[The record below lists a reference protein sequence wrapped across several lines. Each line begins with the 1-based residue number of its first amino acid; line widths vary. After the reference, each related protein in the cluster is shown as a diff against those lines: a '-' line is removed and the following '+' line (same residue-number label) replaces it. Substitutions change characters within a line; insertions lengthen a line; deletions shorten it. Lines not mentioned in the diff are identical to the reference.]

1 MKNAKIHTMQ
11 KKLNIAILAG
21 GNVAERAVS
30 LKSAKTVA
38 QHLDKT
44 KYNSSIIELNG
55 ADFSEQTSGIILDKN
70 DFSLH
75 KAGQKTTFD
84 AIFLMLHGHPAE
96 DGSIQGY
103 FELLGIPCTGC
114 SHFVSALTFN
124 KQITKDFL
132 RPHGIPMADSRLLKK
147 GQTTDWAD
155 LESMGFPLFVK
166 PNKNGS
172 SYGVTKV
179 NDNSCIQSSTQK
191 AFEFDNEVIVEQ
203 FMAGR
208 EFSNGV
214 FRKGQEIIV
223 LPITEIVSENE
234 FFDYQAKYENASEE
248 ITPARLTPAL
258 TEKCQAQSGRLYEL
272 LDCKGMVRFE
282 YILQEEEFY
291 LLEANTIP
299 GWSAQSIFPQQVVA
313 QGMTLTECLSA
324 VMDEALS

>member
-1 MKNAKIHTMQ
+1 MK

-21 GNVAERAVS
+21 GNVAERGVS
-30 LKSAKTVA
+30 LKSAITVA
-38 QHLDKT
+38 LHLDKT
-44 KYNSSIIELNG
+44 KYTPFIIELNG
-55 ADFSEQTSGIILDKN
+55 TNFIEQTSGLVLDKN
-70 DFSLH
+70 DFSL
-75 KAGQKTTFD
+75 KIDEKKITFD
-84 AIFLMLHGHPAE
+84 VIFLMLHGHPAE

-114 SHFVSALTFN
+114 DHFISALTFN

-132 RPHGIPMADSRLLKK
+132 RPYGIPMADSRLLKN
-147 GQTTDWAD
+147 GQTIHWGD

-166 PNKNGS
+166 PNRNGS

-179 NDNSCIQSSTQK
+179 NDNSTIQSATQK

-203 FMAGR
+203 FMQGR

-214 FRKGQEIIV
+214 FRSGEEIIV
-223 LPITEIVSENE
+223 LPITEIVSQNE
-234 FFDYQAKYENASEE
+234 FFDYEAKYENASEE
-248 ITPARLTPAL
+248 ITPALLPTKM
-258 TEKCQAQSGRLYEL
+258 TKKCQNQSERLYEL
-272 LDCKGMVRFE
+272 LDCKGMVRFD

-313 QGMTLTECLSA
+313 HGMTLTACLNE
-324 VMDEALS
+324 VIKEALGKRLAV

>member
-1 MKNAKIHTMQ
+1 MQ

-30 LKSAKTVA
+30 LKSAKTIA
-38 QHLDKT
+38 QHLDKS
-44 KYNSSIIELNG
+44 KYNPSIIELNG
-55 ADFSEQTSGIILDKN
+55 TKFTEQTSGIVLDKN
-70 DFSLH
+70 DFSLS
-75 KAGQKTTFD
+75 KAGKKTTYD
-84 AIFLMLHGHPAE
+84 AVFLMLHGHPAE

-114 SHFVSALTFN
+114 EHFVSALTFN

-147 GQTTDWAD
+147 GRPIDWAD

-166 PNKNGS
+166 PNRNGS

-179 NDNSCIQSSTQK
+179 NDNSSIQSATQK

-203 FMAGR
+203 FLQGR

-214 FRKGQEIIV
+214 FRSGQDIIV
-223 LPITEIVSENE
+223 LPITEIVSQNE

-248 ITPARLTPAL
+248 ITPARLTPVL
-258 TEKCQAQSGRLYEL
+258 TKKCQDQSKQLYEL
-272 LDCKGMVRFE
+272 LDCKGMVRFD
-282 YILQEEEFY
+282 YILQKEAFY

-313 QGMTLTECLSA
+313 HGMTLTECLNE
-324 VMDEALS
+324 VMKETLGEGCKA